1 MVEKEERS
9 NMNKHCVQS
18 HKKVPS
24 VTNQG
29 EKKKKTK
36 NLCLGI
42 LQESLKSHLCP
53 YQIVKSENNQPMPR
67 FCYNV
72 I

>member
-29 EKKKKTK
+29 EKKKKQK
-36 NLCLGI
+36 PVSWNPPRVLK
-42 LQESLKSHLCP
+42 ESSVSLTNS
-53 YQIVKSENNQPMPR
+53 QI
-67 FCYNV
+67 
-72 I
+72 

>member
-29 EKKKKTK
+29 EKKKTK
-36 NLCLGI
+36 KPVSWNPPRVLK
-42 LQESLKSHLCP
+42 ESSVSLSNS
-53 YQIVKSENNQPMPR
+53 QI
-67 FCYNV
+67 
-72 I
+72 